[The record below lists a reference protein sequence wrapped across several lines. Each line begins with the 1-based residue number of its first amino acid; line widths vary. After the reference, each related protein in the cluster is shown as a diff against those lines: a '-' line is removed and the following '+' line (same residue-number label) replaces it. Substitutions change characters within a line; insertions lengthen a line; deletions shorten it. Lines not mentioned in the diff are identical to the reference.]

1 MQILT
6 PFLLLL
12 APCKN
17 NSHVLDSQNKPG
29 KAKMQFLLRN
39 TILFYVAQRLFDQRV
54 VHTFHNSNRI
64 KNIFNSAYFSYF
76 QPD

>member
-1 MQILT
+1 MQILA

-17 NSHVLDSQNKPG
+17 DSPILVLVLG